1 MSLPMQCL
9 VVWAHPD
16 PASYNATLCETA
28 VAALRQGGHQVTLL
42 DLYRMG
48 FDPVLSPAEKTSY
61 LPRTE
66 DNIAALSTHV
76 DALKQ
81 AEALIVIYPTWMYGP
96 PAILKGWLDRV
107 MLPGVAFRVG
117 AGAHRPITGCL
128 DHIRCFV
135 GITTSGAPWWWLRVI
150 GDPGRSLFMRG
161 LRPLFAKR
169 CRSKWLQLH
178 GMNHQTLAARQRF
191 VQRVHS
197 TLVTLN

>member
-1 MSLPMQCL
+1 MRCL

-16 PASYNATLCETA
+16 VTSYNAALCQAA
-28 VAALRQGGHQVTLL
+28 VAALRERGHDVTLL
-42 DLYRMG
+42 DLYRSG
-48 FDPVLSPAEKTSY
+48 FDPVLSPTEKASY
-61 LPRTE
+61 LPRTHE
-66 DNIAALSTHV
+66 NIVALQGHV
-76 DALKQ
+76 DALKS
-81 AEALIVIYPTWMYGP
+81 AEALIVVYPTWMYGP
-96 PAILKGWLDRV
+96 PAMLKGWLDRV

-169 CRSKWLQLH
+169 CRNKWLQLH